1 MIYPKNAFSVF
12 AAFVLSAG
20 ILLTC
25 CQDQTLDRFTFEHP
39 QMGTLFK
46 IILYAPDQEVAN
58 KASDSAFARID
69 ELNTI
74 LSDYL
79 ETSELNKLAKT
90 SGADGSE
97 TVSDELFYVIS
108 KAQAVSQKTDG
119 AFDITIGPY
128 VQLWREMNRQ
138 SEYGDIQLPDP
149 YTLEKAG
156 ESVGYQYIELDTLEK
171 KITLTQSE
179 MQLDLGG
186 IAKGYA
192 ADEALKV
199 LQSFGIKSALVD
211 AGGDITLGEAPPGRN
226 GWQINI
232 PTHDSEEEMKYL
244 SFTLS
249 NRAIATSGDLFQFVE
264 IDGERYSHIIN
275 PITGLGLTNQST
287 VTVIAP
293 DGITADSYASAL
305 SVLGPEKGTQ
315 LLNSTP
321 EIKGRFE
328 FRENGVFKVL
338 ESAGFEKGIFP
349 D

>member
-1 MIYPKNAFSVF
+1 MKHPKSAFSVF
-12 AAFVLSAG
+12 AAFVISAG
-20 ILLTC
+20 ILLTY
-25 CQDQTLDRFTFEHP
+25 CQAQTLERFTFEHP

-46 IILYAPDQEVAN
+46 IILYAPDQELAN
-58 KASDSAFARID
+58 EASDSAFARID

-90 SGADGSE
+90 SGTNRSVAVG
-97 TVSDELFYVIS
+97 DELFYVIS
-108 KAQAVSQKTDG
+108 EAQVVSQKTDG
-119 AFDITIGPY
+119 AFDVTIGPY

-138 SEYGDIQLPDP
+138 SEYGDIQLPDSS
-149 YTLEKAG
+149 TLEKAG
-156 ESVGYQYIELDTLEK
+156 ESVGFQYIELDTLGK
-171 KITLTQSE
+171 KITLTQPE

-192 ADEALKV
+192 TDEALKV
-199 LQSFGIKSALVD
+199 LQSFGIQSALVD
-211 AGGDITLGEAPPGRN
+211 AGGDITLGEAPPDRN

-232 PTHDSEEEMKYL
+232 PTHVSEEEMEYL
-244 SFTLS
+244 SFNLS

-275 PITGLGLTNQST
+275 TQTGLGLTNQST

-293 DGITADSYASAL
+293 NGITADSYASAL

-328 FRENGVFKVL
+328 FRENGYFKVL
-338 ESAGFEKGIFP
+338 ESAGFDKGIFP